1 MNQQETPLFTK
12 LQQFASGNPLS
23 FHVPGHKNGQVF
35 PEHGATCYSPLL
47 KLDMTELPELDDL
60 HAPKG
65 VIAQAQQLA
74 KQFFQS
80 EETFFLV
87 GGSTSGNLAMI
98 LATCKADDYVIVQRN
113 CHKSIMNGLEL
124 AGAKPVFLA
133 PEFDERTNRYACP
146 SYETMEKAIR
156 KYPEAK
162 AVIVT
167 YPDYFGQTFPLKKM
181 IELAHRH
188 EIPVLVDEAHGVHFS
203 LGKPFPPS
211 ALTLGADIVVQ
222 SAHKMAP
229 AMTMSAYLHVNSKFV
244 SKEKVAHYLQMI
256 QSSSPSYPLMAS
268 LDLARYY
275 LANFSERDM
284 DALLKSVKRVRHIL
298 SESTYWDVLPQTETD
313 DPLKITLQA
322 KEGWPVK
329 DIAEIFAQ
337 KGIYPELT
345 TDKQILFIHGL
356 RPFPDL
362 DRLKKA
368 VESAGDYLK
377 NRKIHATIKATKLF
391 AEPIQELALSYAKMN
406 VYTYDSVPLEEGVGQ
421 IAAEAIIPYPPG
433 IPLVI
438 KGEVIKE
445 EHIRVIKQLEAE
457 GVSFQQRH
465 RGVKIFK

>member
-133 PEFDERTNRYACP
+133 PEFDERTNRYTCP

-181 IELAHRH
+181 IELADRH

-284 DALLKSVKRVRHIL
+284 DALLKSVKRVRRHFIRNPHIGTC
-298 SESTYWDVLPQTETD
+298 SRKQR
-313 DPLKITLQA
+313 
-322 KEGWPVK
+322 
-329 DIAEIFAQ
+329 
-337 KGIYPELT
+337 LT
-345 TDKQILFIHGL
+345 
-356 RPFPDL
+356 
-362 DRLKKA
+362 
-368 VESAGDYLK
+368 
-377 NRKIHATIKATKLF
+377 
-391 AEPIQELALSYAKMN
+391 
-406 VYTYDSVPLEEGVGQ
+406 
-421 IAAEAIIPYPPG
+421 
-433 IPLVI
+433 
-438 KGEVIKE
+438 
-445 EHIRVIKQLEAE
+445 IR
-457 GVSFQQRH
+457 
-465 RGVKIFK
+465 